1 MGCLAI
7 ALFIVQNDNLKL
19 FSGNFVSRKKNA
31 LDIREIVRE
40 RMKISKSVLSMYPL
54 RLGYTQYAG
63 PCIVASCVSVM
74 FSIFHEQKL
83 L

>member
-40 RMKISKSVLSMYPL
+40 RMKISKSVL
-54 RLGYTQYAG
+54 
-63 PCIVASCVSVM
+63 
-74 FSIFHEQKL
+74 
-83 L
+83 